1 MPRSVDRGLL
11 LKPPFHCVDY
21 ILNRRDDLL
30 LEERDCLTLDKPH
43 HIILTEIPLCVPD
56 HSFIVPVILHGLH
69 ADPGDEEEKEG
80 CQEEAEY

>member
-11 LKPPFHCVDY
+11 LKPPFHCVDHVF
-21 ILNRRDDLL
+21 NRWDDFSPEERDDLIP
-30 LEERDCLTLDKPH
+30 DKPH
-43 HIILTEIPLCVPD
+43 HIILAEKSLYVPD